1 MNISA
6 ADIRKRDF
14 RKVFR
19 GCDPNEIDAFLET
32 VSSHYEKLLIENKN
46 LSDKVK
52 SLQADIEIYK
62 ENEMNLQKAI
72 VKSQD
77 LGEEVL
83 QNAKKKSEMIIKEAE
98 LNAVKIKQDFE
109 ENIISKK
116 HELEEIK
123 LKNDKLLDDVRNFFT
138 DKLNEL
144 EEFVKN
150 KKIFKMVLTSVTQ
163 ELKEEKESDEEENEE
178 SSDSEPKKDLKKVS
192 ISTIDKDIQEKPFDD
207 NFEVK

>member
-6 ADIRKRDF
+6 ADIKKRDF
-14 RKVFR
+14 RKVLR
-19 GCDPNEIDAFLET
+19 GYDPNEIDAFLET

-46 LSDKVK
+46 LSDKLK

-83 QNAKKKSEMIIKEAE
+83 RNAKKKSEMIIKEAE
-98 LNAVKIKQDFE
+98 LNTVKIKQDFE
-109 ENIISKK
+109 EEIISKK

-123 LKNDKLLDDVRNFFT
+123 LKNDKLMDDVRNFLT

-144 EEFVKN
+144 EEFVKA
-150 KKIFKMVLTSVTQ
+150 KKIFKMGLTSVSN
-163 ELKEEKESDEEENEE
+163 EPREEKEPDEEGSEETSEGEN
-178 SSDSEPKKDLKKVS
+178 KKDMKKVS
-192 ISTIDKDIQEKPFDD
+192 ISTIDKDVQEKPFDD

>member
-6 ADIRKRDF
+6 ADIKKRDF
-14 RKVFR
+14 RKSLR
-19 GCDPNEIDAFLET
+19 GYDPNEIDAFLET

-109 ENIISKK
+109 EDVISKK

-123 LKNDKLLDDVRNFFT
+123 LKNDKLMDEVRNFLT

-150 KKIFKMVLTSVTQ
+150 KKIFKMGLTSVTD
-163 ELKEEKESDEEENEE
+163 EPKDEKESDEEKNEE
-178 SSDSEPKKDLKKVS
+178 SPDEEPKKDLKKVS
-192 ISTIDKDIQEKPFDD
+192 ISTIDKDVQEKPFDD

>member
-6 ADIRKRDF
+6 ADIKKRDF
-14 RKVFR
+14 RKVLR
-19 GCDPNEIDAFLET
+19 GYDPNEIDAFLET

-46 LSDKVK
+46 LSDKLK
-52 SLQADIEIYK
+52 SLQTDIEIYK

-83 QNAKKKSEMIIKEAE
+83 RNAKKKSEMIIKEAE
-98 LNAVKIKQDFE
+98 LNTIKIKQDFE
-109 ENIISKK
+109 EEIIGKK

-123 LKNDKLLDDVRNFFT
+123 LKNDKLMDDVRNFLT

-144 EEFVKN
+144 EEFVKA
-150 KKIFKMVLTSVTQ
+150 KKIFKMGLTSVSN
-163 ELKEEKESDEEENEE
+163 EPGEEKEPDEEDSEETSEEEN
-178 SSDSEPKKDLKKVS
+178 KKDMKKVS
-192 ISTIDKDIQEKPFDD
+192 ISTIDKNVQEKPFDD

>member
-6 ADIRKRDF
+6 ADIKKRDF
-14 RKVFR
+14 RKVLR
-19 GCDPNEIDAFLET
+19 GYDPNEIDAFLET

-46 LSDKVK
+46 LSDKLK

-62 ENEMNLQKAI
+62 DNEMNLQKAI

-83 QNAKKKSEMIIKEAE
+83 RNAKKKSEMIIKEAE
-98 LNAVKIKQDFE
+98 LNTVKIQQDFE
-109 ENIISKK
+109 EEIIGKK

-123 LKNDKLLDDVRNFFT
+123 LKNDKLMDDVRNFLT

-144 EEFVKN
+144 EEFVKA
-150 KKIFKMVLTSVTQ
+150 KKIFKMGLTSVSN
-163 ELKEEKESDEEENEE
+163 EPSEEKEPDEEESEE
-178 SSDSEPKKDLKKVS
+178 TSEEENKKDMKKVS
-192 ISTIDKDIQEKPFDD
+192 ISTIDKDVQEKPFDD

>member
-6 ADIRKRDF
+6 ADIKKRDF
-14 RKVFR
+14 RKSLR
-19 GCDPNEIDAFLET
+19 GYDPNEIDAFLET

-46 LSDKVK
+46 LSDKLK

-83 QNAKKKSEMIIKEAE
+83 RNAKKKSEMIIKEAE
-98 LNAVKIKQDFE
+98 LNTVKIQQDFE
-109 ENIISKK
+109 EEIIGKK

-123 LKNDKLLDDVRNFFT
+123 LKNDKLMDDVRNFLI

-144 EEFVKN
+144 EEFVKA
-150 KKIFKMVLTSVTQ
+150 KKIFKMGLTSVSN
-163 ELKEEKESDEEENEE
+163 EPKGEKEPDEGEREETSEEEN
-178 SSDSEPKKDLKKVS
+178 KKDMKKVS
-192 ISTIDKDIQEKPFDD
+192 ISTIDKDVQEKPFDD

>member
-6 ADIRKRDF
+6 ADIKKRDF
-14 RKVFR
+14 RKVLR
-19 GCDPNEIDAFLET
+19 GYDPNEIDAFLET

-46 LSDKVK
+46 LSDKLK

-62 ENEMNLQKAI
+62 DNEMNLQKAI

-83 QNAKKKSEMIIKEAE
+83 RNAKKKSEMIIKEAE
-98 LNAVKIKQDFE
+98 LNTVKIQQDFE
-109 ENIISKK
+109 EEIIGKK

-123 LKNDKLLDDVRNFFT
+123 LKNDKLMDDVRNFLI

-144 EEFVKN
+144 EEFVKA
-150 KKIFKMVLTSVTQ
+150 KKIFKMGLTSVSN
-163 ELKEEKESDEEENEE
+163 EPKGEKEPDEGEREETSEEEN
-178 SSDSEPKKDLKKVS
+178 KKDMKKVS
-192 ISTIDKDIQEKPFDD
+192 ISTIDKDVQEKPFDD

>member
-6 ADIRKRDF
+6 ADIKKRDF
-14 RKVFR
+14 RKVLR
-19 GCDPNEIDAFLET
+19 GYDPNEIDAFLET

-46 LSDKVK
+46 LSDKIK
-52 SLQADIEIYK
+52 SFQADIEIYK

-98 LNAVKIKQDFE
+98 LNAVKTQQDFE
-109 ENIISKK
+109 EDIIGKK

-123 LKNDKLLDDVRNFFT
+123 LKNDKLLDEVRNFLT

-150 KKIFKMVLTSVTQ
+150 KKIFRMGLTSVSNEQ
-163 ELKEEKESDEEENEE
+163 KDEKEPNEEGSEETSEEEN
-178 SSDSEPKKDLKKVS
+178 KKDMKKVS
-192 ISTIDKDIQEKPFDD
+192 ISTIDKDVQEKPFDD

>member
-6 ADIRKRDF
+6 ADIKKRDF
-14 RKVFR
+14 RKVLR
-19 GCDPNEIDAFLET
+19 GYDPNEIDAFLET

-46 LSDKVK
+46 LSDKLK

-62 ENEMNLQKAI
+62 DNEMNLQKAI

-83 QNAKKKSEMIIKEAE
+83 RNAKKKSEMIIKEAE
-98 LNAVKIKQDFE
+98 LNTVKIQQDFE
-109 ENIISKK
+109 EEIIGKK

-123 LKNDKLLDDVRNFFT
+123 LKNDKLMDDVRNFLT

-144 EEFVKN
+144 EEFVKA
-150 KKIFKMVLTSVTQ
+150 KKIFKMGLTSVSN
-163 ELKEEKESDEEENEE
+163 EPREEKEPDEEENEKT
-178 SSDSEPKKDLKKVS
+178 SEEENKKDMKKVS
-192 ISTIDKDIQEKPFDD
+192 ISTIDKDVQEKPFDD